1 MEKYIKVEDTIYG
14 LQNIR
19 KVQIEGVERRRSTT
33 KGVTTI
39 YCDGCVRIY
48 YADNDVENIHLYL
61 EEDDTEKMRKMQKDL
76 IERIYKIL
84 LDK

>member
-19 KVQIEGVERRRSTT
+19 KVQIEGIERKRSTT
-33 KGVTTI
+33 RGVTTI
-39 YCDGCVRIY
+39 YCIGCVRIY
-48 YADNDVENIHLYL
+48 YTDNDVENIHLYS
-61 EEDDTEKMRKMQKDL
+61 EDDTDKMRKMQKDL
-76 IERIYKIL
+76 VERIYKIL